1 MDSLEDIRNKLCLKF
16 ALQCRT
22 NPYISELFKPKQKEY
37 NMILR
42 NEELVKVNFTKTER
56 YKHLPVPFL
65 QRLLNKHEQDEK
77 NTKPYEE
84 S

>member
-1 MDSLEDIRNKLCLKF
+1 MDSLEDKRNKLCLKF
-16 ALQCRT
+16 ALKCRT
-22 NPYISELFKPKQKEY
+22 NPYISELFKPKQKEH

-42 NEELVKVNFTKTER
+42 NEELVKVNFTNTER
-56 YKHLPVPFL
+56 YKHSAVPFL